1 MEYDKCR
8 VLVVDDMSTMRRI
21 VTSLLVEIGFKK
33 ELISEADDG
42 SSAIAFLEKN
52 TVDFVVTDWNMPQV
66 TGIELLRHIRK
77 TDATAKLPVL
87 MVTAE
92 AKREQIIEAASA
104 GVNNY
109 VVKPFNKKTLDEK
122 ILKIFAGLKP

>member
-1 MEYDKCR
+1 MEYDNCR

-77 TDATAKLPVL
+77 TDVTAKLPVL

-122 ILKIFAGLKP
+122 ILKIFAGLKS

>member
-1 MEYDKCR
+1 MEYDNCR

-21 VTSLLVEIGFKK
+21 VISLLVELGFKK

-42 SSAIAFLEKN
+42 STAIAFLEKN

-66 TGIELLRHIRK
+66 TGIDLLRHIRK
-77 TDATAKLPVL
+77 TEATSKLPVL

-92 AKREQIIEAASA
+92 AKREQIIEAAGA

-109 VVKPFNKKTLDEK
+109 VVKPFNKKTLGEK
-122 ILKIFAGLKP
+122 ISKIFAGLSA

>member
-1 MEYDKCR
+1 MEYENCR

-21 VTSLLVEIGFKK
+21 VISLLVEIGFKK
-33 ELISEADDG
+33 DLISEADDG
-42 SSAIAFLEKN
+42 SSAITFLEKN

-66 TGIELLRHIRK
+66 TGIDLLRHIRK
-77 TDATAKLPVL
+77 TEATAKLPVL

-92 AKREQIIEAASA
+92 AKREQIIEAAQA

-122 ILKIFAGLKP
+122 IQKIFAGLK